1 MSIGETLAE
10 QRREAGLTIAQVS
23 NQTRIRET
31 VIRAIERDDFTPCGG
46 NFYAR
51 GHIRGIARVVGLD
64 PEPLIRIYDEQHGG
78 APGATPAA
86 QALEPAMPVRFRE
99 RRSPNWSLA
108 MAAALVLV
116 VLYGVVQALDGSGG
130 EGNQSIVQPAARA
143 PESATASASASPSPT
158 PSASQ
163 SDSVALAPP
172 TNVTVRIRAKLTT
185 WINVRDSKGK
195 QLFSGLLRRGDVEE
209 WTARKRI
216 RVVLGNAGGVA
227 LTVNGKNLGSPG
239 TTGQVLRLSFDP
251 NDPNTA

>member
-1 MSIGETLAE
+1 MSIGETLAK
-10 QRREAGLTIAQVS
+10 QRREASLTIAQVS
-23 NQTRIRET
+23 NETRIRET

-64 PEPLIRIYDEQHGG
+64 PEPLIQTYDEDHGG
-78 APGATPAA
+78 APGAIPAA
-86 QALEPAMPVRFRE
+86 QALEPAIPVRFRE

-108 MAAALVLV
+108 MAITLVLV
-116 VLYGVVQALDGSGG
+116 VLYGVVHLFGNGGGGRDGHSV
-130 EGNQSIVQPAARA
+130 VQPAARV
-143 PESATASASASPSPT
+143 PGSASAVPSPT
-158 PSASQ
+158 PSASH

-172 TNVTVRIRAKLTT
+172 TDVTLRIRAKLTT
-185 WINVRDSKGK
+185 WINVRDNKGK
-195 QLFSGLLRRGDVEE
+195 QLFSGLLRRGDVKE
-209 WTARKRI
+209 WTARKKI

-227 LTVNGKNLGSPG
+227 LTVNGKNLDTPG

>member
-1 MSIGETLAE
+1 MSIGETLAK
-10 QRREAGLTIAQVS
+10 QRRDAGLTIAQVS

-31 VIRAIERDDFTPCGG
+31 VVRAIERDDFTPCGG

-51 GHIRGIARVVGLD
+51 GHIKGIARVVGLD
-64 PEPLIRIYDEQHGG
+64 PEPLIREYDEEHGG
-78 APGATPAA
+78 APGAMPAA
-86 QALEPAMPVRFRE
+86 QALEPAIPVRFRE

-108 MAAALVLV
+108 MAIALVLV
-116 VLYGVVQALDGSGG
+116 VLYGVVRVVGSGG
-130 EGNQSIVQPAARA
+130 GGEGSSVVQPAARG
-143 PESATASASASPSPT
+143 PATASQQPSPT
-158 PSASQ
+158 PSASH

-172 TNVTVRIRAKLTT
+172 TEVTLRIRAKLTT

-209 WTARKRI
+209 WTARKKI

-227 LTVNGKNLGSPG
+227 LTVNGKSLGSPG
-239 TTGQVLRLSFDP
+239 ATGQVLRLSFDP

>member
-1 MSIGETLAE
+1 VSIGETLAE
-10 QRREAGLTIAQVS
+10 RRREAGLTIAQVS

-51 GHIRGIARVVGLD
+51 GHIRGIARVVGVD
-64 PEPLIRIYDEQHGG
+64 PEPLIRTYDEQHGG

-86 QALEPAMPVRFRE
+86 QALEPAIPVRFRE

-108 MAAALVLV
+108 MALALLMV
-116 VLYGVVQALDGSGG
+116 VGYGVVRAVGGDGG
-130 EGNQSIVQPAARA
+130 QSQSVVQPAARGPA
-143 PESATASASASPSPT
+143 SASASASPSPT
-158 PSASQ
+158 PSATQ

-172 TNVTVRIRAKLTT
+172 TEVTVRIRAKLTT
-185 WINVRDSKGK
+185 WLNVRDNKGK
-195 QLFSGLLRRGDVEE
+195 QLFSGLLRRGDVKE
-209 WTARKRI
+209 WTARKKI
-216 RVVLGNAGGVA
+216 RVVLGNAGGGA

>member
-1 MSIGETLAE
+1 VSIGETLAK

-23 NQTRIRET
+23 TETRIRET

-64 PEPLIRIYDEQHGG
+64 PEPLIRTYDEEHGG

-86 QALEPAMPVRFRE
+86 QALEPAIPVRFRE

-108 MAAALVLV
+108 MAIALVLV
-116 VLYGVVQALDGSGG
+116 VAYGVVQVIGNSGG
-130 EGNQSIVQPAARA
+130 GENQSVVQPAARA
-143 PESATASASASPSPT
+143 PGSASASASPSPT

-172 TNVTVRIRAKLTT
+172 TDVTVRIKAKLTT

-195 QLFSGLLRRGDVEE
+195 QLFSGLLRRGDTKE

-239 TTGQVLRLSFDP
+239 TAGQVLRLSFDP

>member
-1 MSIGETLAE
+1 MSIGETLAK

-23 NQTRIRET
+23 TETRIRET

-51 GHIRGIARVVGLD
+51 GHIKGIARVVGLD
-64 PEPLIRIYDEQHGG
+64 PEPLIQTYDEEHGG
-78 APGATPAA
+78 APGAMPAA
-86 QALEPAMPVRFRE
+86 QALEPAIPVRFRE

-108 MAAALVLV
+108 MAVALVLV
-116 VLYGVVQALDGSGG
+116 VLYGVVRVVGNGSGG
-130 EGNQSIVQPAARA
+130 REPVVPAARA
-143 PESATASASASPSPT
+143 PASTSASAAPSPT
-158 PSASQ
+158 PSASH

-172 TNVTVRIRAKLTT
+172 TDVTVRIRAKLTT
-185 WINVRDSKGK
+185 WINIRDNKGK
-195 QLFSGLLRRGDVEE
+195 QLFSGLLRRGDTKE

-216 RVVLGNAGGVA
+216 RVVVGNAGGVA

>member
-1 MSIGETLAE
+1 VSIGETLAK

-64 PEPLIRIYDEQHGG
+64 PEPLIRTYDEQHGG

-86 QALEPAMPVRFRE
+86 QALEPAIPVRFRE

-108 MAAALVLV
+108 MAVALVLV
-116 VLYGVVQALDGSGG
+116 VLYSVIQVIGGGGDG
-130 EGNQSIVQPAARA
+130 GNQSVVQPAARA
-143 PESATASASASPSPT
+143 PESSSASPSPT
-158 PSASQ
+158 PSASH

-172 TNVTVRIRAKLTT
+172 TEVTVRIRAKLTT

-195 QLFSGLLRRGDVEE
+195 QLFSGLLRQGDAEE
-209 WTARKRI
+209 WTARKKI

>member
-1 MSIGETLAE
+1 VSIGETLAK

-31 VIRAIERDDFTPCGG
+31 VIRAIERDDFTSCGG

-51 GHIRGIARVVGLD
+51 GHIKGIARVVGLD
-64 PEPLIRIYDEQHGG
+64 PEPLIRSYDEEHGG
-78 APGATPAA
+78 APGATSAA
-86 QALEPAMPVRFRE
+86 QALEPAIPVRFRE

-108 MAAALVLV
+108 MALALVLV
-116 VLYGVVQALDGSGG
+116 VLYGVVRVLGGSGG
-130 EGNQSIVQPAARA
+130 ESQSVVQPAARA
-143 PESATASASASPSPT
+143 PGSASASASPT
-158 PSASQ
+158 PSATQ

-172 TNVTVRIRAKLTT
+172 TDVTVRIRAKLTT

-195 QLFSGLLRRGDVEE
+195 QLFSGLLRRGDVKE
-209 WTARKRI
+209 WTARKKI

>member
-1 MSIGETLAE
+1 VSIGETLAN
-10 QRREAGLTIAQVS
+10 QRREAGLTITQVS
-23 NQTRIRET
+23 SQTRIRET

-51 GHIRGIARVVGLD
+51 GHIKGIARVVGVD
-64 PEPLIRIYDEQHGG
+64 PEPLIREYDEEHGG
-78 APGATPAA
+78 APGMPAA
-86 QALEPAMPVRFRE
+86 QALEPAIPVRFRE

-108 MAAALVLV
+108 MAIALVLV
-116 VLYGVVQALDGSGG
+116 VLYGVVRAIGGGGGDGHSV
-130 EGNQSIVQPAARA
+130 VQPAARA
-143 PESATASASASPSPT
+143 PATVTQTPTPT
-158 PSASQ
+158 PSATH

-172 TNVTVRIRAKLTT
+172 TDVTLRVRAKVTT

-195 QLFSGLLRRGDVEE
+195 QLFSGLLRRGDAKE

-227 LTVNGKNLGSPG
+227 LTVNGKSLGSPG
-239 TTGQVLRLSFDP
+239 SNGQVARLSFDP

>member
-1 MSIGETLAE
+1 VSIGETLAK

-23 NQTRIRET
+23 TETRIRET

-51 GHIRGIARVVGLD
+51 GHIKGIARVVGLD
-64 PEPLIRIYDEQHGG
+64 PEPLIQTYDDEHGG

-86 QALEPAMPVRFRE
+86 QALEPAIPVRFRE

-108 MAAALVLV
+108 MAVALVLV
-116 VLYGVVQALDGSGG
+116 VAYGVIRMAGGNGGDGGSD
-130 EGNQSIVQPAARA
+130 SVVPAARA
-143 PESATASASASPSPT
+143 PGSVSASPSPT
-158 PSASQ
+158 PSASH

-172 TNVTVRIRAKLTT
+172 TDVTLRIRAKLTT
-185 WINVRDSKGK
+185 WINVRDNKGK
-195 QLFSGLLRRGDVEE
+195 QLFSGLLRRGDAKE
-209 WTARKRI
+209 WTARKKI

-227 LTVNGKNLGSPG
+227 LTVNGKSLGSPG
-239 TTGQVLRLSFDP
+239 TTGQVVRLSFDP

>member
-1 MSIGETLAE
+1 VSIGETLAT

-64 PEPLIRIYDEQHGG
+64 PDPLIRTYDEEHGG

-86 QALEPAMPVRFRE
+86 QALEPAIPVRFRE

-108 MAAALVLV
+108 MGIALVLV
-116 VLYGVVQALDGSGG
+116 VAYGVVRVLGDGGG
-130 EGNQSIVQPAARA
+130 ANRSVVQPAARGN
-143 PESATASASASPSPT
+143 ASASAAPSPT
-158 PSASQ
+158 PSASH

-172 TNVTVRIRAKLTT
+172 TDVTVRIKANLTT
-185 WINVRDSKGK
+185 WLNVRDNKGK
-195 QLFSGLLRRGDVEE
+195 QLFSGLLRKGEVKE
-209 WTARKRI
+209 WTARKKI

-227 LTVNGKNLGSPG
+227 LTVNGKSLGSPG
-239 TTGQVLRLSFDP
+239 TNGQVVRLSFDP